1 MMMSGIN
8 HAVTIRMITYER
20 SQKSVL
26 QVSNKQAI
34 NEGYKNWHRKTEDA
48 SNDYVLYLLQ
58 QRMRQP
64 RKRATK

>member
-8 HAVTIRMITYER
+8 HAVTIRIITYER

-34 NEGYKNWHRKTEDA
+34 NEGYKNMFRKTEKDV
-48 SNDYVLYLLQ
+48 SNDHLLQ